1 MIQQQQ
7 HNRPDQKG
15 CRHNSLH
22 PTIIKRRYRDMRNRI
37 VKVIA
42 MVLATVLLT
51 GADCTTAG
59 EQTETRADNRTD
71 NRITET
77 TNNMNK
83 WDNTEVYF
91 TRTKEDYNK
100 MTDIL
105 ENRNGKI
112 IIKVIETT
120 VLDNEGNASDAFGF
134 YVKYESGKYEKGDR
148 VQTAFVYNP
157 ENNYLDDI
165 LYRFDTLI

>member
-1 MIQQQQ
+1 
-7 HNRPDQKG
+7 
-15 CRHNSLH
+15 
-22 PTIIKRRYRDMRNRI
+22 MRNRM
-37 VKVIA
+37 VKVMA

>member
-1 MIQQQQ
+1 MAHSVWTGGSRYTGQAALPHKNIQ
-7 HNRPDQKG
+7 
-15 CRHNSLH
+15 
-22 PTIIKRRYRDMRNRI
+22 
-37 VKVIA
+37 
-42 MVLATVLLT
+42 LATVLLT

>member
-1 MIQQQQ
+1 
-7 HNRPDQKG
+7 
-15 CRHNSLH
+15 
-22 PTIIKRRYRDMRNRI
+22 MRNRI

-59 EQTETRADNRTD
+59 EQTEIRANGITD
-71 NRITET
+71 NVLSDTID
-77 TNNMNK
+77 NMIA
-83 WDNTEVYF
+83 WDNTEVYL
-91 TRTKEDYNK
+91 TRTQSDYDR
-100 MTDIL
+100 MTEIL
-105 ENRNGKI
+105 QNRNGKI
-112 IIKVIETT
+112 IIEVIEAT
-120 VLDNEGNASDAFGF
+120 VLDDDGNACDDFGF
-134 YVKYESGKYEKGDR
+134 YVKYDSGKYEKGDR

>member
-1 MIQQQQ
+1 
-7 HNRPDQKG
+7 
-15 CRHNSLH
+15 
-22 PTIIKRRYRDMRNRI
+22 MRNRI

>member
-1 MIQQQQ
+1 
-7 HNRPDQKG
+7 
-15 CRHNSLH
+15 
-22 PTIIKRRYRDMRNRI
+22 MRNRI

-157 ENNYLDDI
+157 ENNYLDDT